1 MHMSAKFKSRAKKYA
16 DVSTLSVL
24 CFRLHQLS
32 VTRILFILN
41 FAYAIEKEENY
52 YLQSICFD
60 DYATETIVGNNPST
74 EKEGLGIKSTP
85 T

>member
-1 MHMSAKFKSRAKKYA
+1 MRKKSA

-24 CFRLHQLS
+24 CFRLPHLS
-32 VTRILFILN
+32 VSRILFILD
-41 FAYAIEKEENY
+41 FVYAIEKEGNN
-52 YLQSICFD
+52 YLQSRCFD

-74 EKEGLGIKSTP
+74 EQEGLGIKSTP